1 MERLGGYVI
10 PIHIRSFRSGTT
22 SHLDRLGGGIKDKN
36 SPQLTLPEFT
46 EKIFYELSSH
56 YTIEEVPGC
65 VITQDDMKGYL
76 VGWLDD
82 DLDAYYDT
90 YTRHGYV
97 SIYASRFFFMICDV
111 HRGIKGAIRSQ
122 LQNILDGAGDIC
134 DIRFLI
140 PLFNAEGIKE
150 LDKLSLLSLKDEFT
164 VLPGDFEVRLQKIW
178 RKAGDA
184 ISILIEH
191 SIYGQ
196 DLLKLC
202 EKVSYEGRIYGDDK
216 CITFNI

>member
-1 MERLGGYVI
+1 MERLGYVI
-10 PIHIRSFRSGTT
+10 PINIRPFRNETT
-22 SHLDRLGGGIKDKN
+22 SHLDRLGGIKDKD

-46 EKIFYELSSH
+46 ERIFYELVSH
-56 YTIEEVPGC
+56 YDVEEVPG
-65 VITQDDMKGYL
+65 TQGNMKGYL
-76 VGWLDD
+76 EDWLDD
-82 DLDAYYDT
+82 DLDSYYDT
-90 YTRHGYV
+90 YTRQGHV

-122 LQNILDGAGDIC
+122 LHNILDGAGDIC

-140 PLFNAEGIKE
+140 PLFSDEGIKE
-150 LDKLSLLSLKDEFT
+150 LDKLSLLSLKDDFI
-164 VLPGDFEVRLQKIW
+164 VPPGDFEVRLQKIW

-216 CITFNI
+216 CITFHI